1 MVAVALGRGGESLVS
16 IRPRE
21 YRSRDLRYVPV
32 DPLALTIRVGDIVL
46 GWVEN
51 LSARGLLIASKAQDL
66 RAGETLN
73 DLSLHWRAEKI
84 ALPPA
89 TVRRVSRSA
98 HAPGEVRLS
107 RIACAFDES
116 PDDALELLR
125 PVIQPAA
132 YVTGEL
138 RREINAP
145 GDSEPPPQRDL
156 REFAEGGTSR
166 LLDKCDSFYAYMS
179 SLQDTGH
186 YQSLYRATL
195 TTPLDHRVSIYNP
208 VSHREEDFVCFDSN
222 SYLGLHVHPLV
233 VEVTSQALA
242 EFGYGTPSAQLLS
255 GTSRHMRELEDTISG
270 FHGRE
275 ETIVFSSGYSANVGT
290 ITALVGRN
298 DIAVAD
304 QYSHASIHDACRW
317 ANPKQLRT
325 FPYRDYAALDA
336 ILERMLAAKPE
347 AGRLIISD
355 GVFSMH
361 GSIAG
366 LPSLREVADKH
377 HATLMIDEAHSTG
390 VLGKTGRGLEEHYG
404 CEGAADV
411 LMGTFSKAPGTVGGY
426 VSGSKELITY
436 LRFFANSG
444 MFSAAIPAALCA
456 GLKVAFEI
464 MANDPEP
471 RERLWQNI
479 NWIAPALTA
488 AGLNVAP
495 AESPILTV
503 FIGDTNLLW
512 QVSRELYAKGVKCG
526 NVCFPAVPPGEG
538 ILRIS
543 VNARH
548 TREDLERCVE
558 SIRQIA
564 SDYEILHKSKEEII
578 EIGAQFSRKS
588 LLAETA

>member
-1 MVAVALGRGGESLVS
+1 MS
-16 IRPRE
+16 IRARE
-21 YRSRDLRYVPV
+21 YQSRDVRYVPV
-32 DPLALTIRVGDIVL
+32 DPLALTVRVGDIVL

-66 RAGETLN
+66 RAGEMLN
-73 DLSLHWRAEKI
+73 DLSLHWHAEKI
-84 ALPPA
+84 ELPTA
-89 TVRRVSRSA
+89 TVTRVSRSA
-98 HAPGEVRLS
+98 HGPSEVRLS
-107 RIACAFDES
+107 RIACSFDDP

-125 PVIQPAA
+125 PALQPAA

-138 RREINAP
+138 RREINGPA
-145 GDSEPPPQRDL
+145 DSEPPRQRDL
-156 REFAEGGTSR
+156 RDFADSGTSR
-166 LLDKCDSFYAYMS
+166 LLDKCDNFYAYMR

-222 SYLGLHVHPLV
+222 SYLGLHVHPRV
-233 VEVTSQALA
+233 VEATSEALA

-255 GTSRHMRELEDTISG
+255 GTNRHLRELEDTISW
-270 FHGRE
+270 FHGRKD
-275 ETIVFSSGYSANVGT
+275 TIIFSSGYGANVGT
-290 ITALVGRN
+290 ITALIGRN

-304 QYSHASIHDACRW
+304 QYSHASIHDACGW

-325 FPYRDYAALDA
+325 FPHRDNGALDG
-336 ILERMLAAKPE
+336 ILQRILAAKPE

-355 GVFSMH
+355 GIFSMH
-361 GSIAG
+361 GSIADLPG
-366 LPSLREVADKH
+366 LRKVADKH
-377 HATLMIDEAHSTG
+377 SATLMLDEAHSTG
-390 VLGKTGRGLEEHYG
+390 VLGATGRGLEEHYG
-404 CEGAADV
+404 CEGAVDV

-426 VSGSKELITY
+426 VTGSEELITY

-471 RERLWQNI
+471 RERLWENI

-488 AGLNVAP
+488 AGLNVSAP
-495 AESPILTV
+495 ESPILTV

-512 QVSRELYAKGVKCG
+512 QISRDLYAKGVKCG

-548 TREDLERCVE
+548 TLADLERCIE
-558 SIRQIA
+558 SIRLVA
-564 SDYEILHKSKEEII
+564 SSYGILHKSTDEIR
-578 EIGAQFSRKS
+578 EIGERFSKKG
-588 LLAETA
+588 LLAETG

>member
-1 MVAVALGRGGESLVS
+1 MS

-21 YRSRDLRYVPV
+21 YKSRDVRYVPI
-32 DPLALTIRVGDIVL
+32 DPLALTVRAGDIVL

-66 RAGETLN
+66 RAGEVLS
-73 DLSLHWRAEKI
+73 DLSLHWHAEQI
-84 ALPPA
+84 MLPA
-89 TVRRVSRSA
+89 AMVKRVSRSA
-98 HAPGEVRLS
+98 HGPGEVRLS
-107 RIACAFDES
+107 RIACSFDEP

-125 PVIQPAA
+125 PAIQPAA

-138 RREINAP
+138 RREITGP
-145 GDSEPPPQRDL
+145 RHSEPPPERDL
-156 REFAEGGTSR
+156 RDFAQSGTSR
-166 LLDKCDSFYAYMS
+166 LLDKCDSFFAYMR
-179 SLQDTGH
+179 SLQETGH

-233 VEVTSQALA
+233 VEATTQALA

-255 GTSRHMRELEDTISG
+255 GTNRHMRELEDTISW
-270 FHGRE
+270 FHGRQD
-275 ETIVFSSGYSANVGT
+275 TIVFSSGYAANVGT

-298 DIAVAD
+298 DIGVAD
-304 QYSHASIHDACRW
+304 QYSHTSIHDACGW
-317 ANPKQLRT
+317 ANPRQLRT
-325 FPYRDYAALDA
+325 FPHRDYTALDG
-336 ILERMLAAKPE
+336 ILQRMLTAKPQ
-347 AGRLIISD
+347 AGRLIVSD

-361 GSIAG
+361 GSIAD
-366 LPSLREVADKH
+366 LPHLRKVADKH
-377 HATLMIDEAHSTG
+377 DATLMIDEAHSTG
-390 VLGKTGRGLEEHYG
+390 VLGATGRGLEEHFD
-404 CEGAADV
+404 CEGAVDV

-426 VSGSKELITY
+426 VAGSEELVTY

-444 MFSAAIPAALCA
+444 LFSAAIPAALCA

-464 MANDPEP
+464 MANDSEP
-471 RERLWQNI
+471 RERLWENI
-479 NWIAPALTA
+479 HWLAPALTA

-503 FIGDTNLLW
+503 FIGNTNLLW
-512 QVSRELYAKGVKCG
+512 QVSRELYANGVKCG

-548 TREDLERCVE
+548 TLEDLQRCVE
-558 SIRQIA
+558 SIRQVA
-564 SDYEILHKSKEEII
+564 GRYGILHKSKHEIR
-578 EIGAQFSRKS
+578 EIGERFSKKS
-588 LLAETA
+588 PLAEAG

>member
-1 MVAVALGRGGESLVS
+1 MS

-21 YRSRDLRYVPV
+21 YKSRDIRYVPI
-32 DPLALTIRVGDIVL
+32 DPLALTVRVGDIVL

-51 LSARGLLIASKAQDL
+51 LSVRGLLIASKAQDL
-66 RAGETLN
+66 RAGEMLD

-84 ALPPA
+84 KLPTA
-89 TVRRVSRSA
+89 TVKRVSRST
-98 HAPGEVRLS
+98 HTPGEVRLS
-107 RIACAFDES
+107 RIACSFDE
-116 PDDALELLR
+116 PPEDALELLR
-125 PVIQPAA
+125 PAIQPAA

-138 RREINAP
+138 RREIHGP
-145 GDSEPPPQRDL
+145 RDSDPPPPRDL
-156 REFAEGGTSR
+156 RDFADSGTSR
-166 LLDKCDSFYAYMS
+166 LLDKCDSFYAYMR

-233 VEVTSQALA
+233 VEATSEALA

-255 GTSRHMRELEDTISG
+255 GTNRHMRELEDTISW
-270 FHGRE
+270 FHGRKD
-275 ETIVFSSGYSANVGT
+275 TIVFSSGYAANIGT

-298 DIAVAD
+298 DIGVAD
-304 QYSHASIHDACRW
+304 QYSHTSIHDACGW

-325 FPYRDYAALDA
+325 FPHRDSAALDG
-336 ILERMLAAKPE
+336 ILQRMLAAKPE

-361 GSIAG
+361 GSIAD
-366 LPSLREVADKH
+366 LPGLREVADKH

-390 VLGKTGRGLEEHYG
+390 VLGATGRGLEQHYG
-404 CEGAADV
+404 CEGAVDV

-426 VSGSKELITY
+426 VTGTEELITY

-456 GLKVAFEI
+456 GLKVAFET

-471 RERLWQNI
+471 RERLWENI
-479 NWIAPALTA
+479 NWIAPALTD

-503 FIGDTNLLW
+503 FIGNTNLLW
-512 QVSRELYAKGVKCG
+512 QISRELYAKGVKCG

-543 VNARH
+543 ANARH

-558 SIRQIA
+558 SMRQVA
-564 SDYEILHKSKEEII
+564 SRYGILHKSKDEIR
-578 EIGAQFSRKS
+578 EIGERFSKTNF
-588 LLAETA
+588 LAETG

>member
-1 MVAVALGRGGESLVS
+1 MS

-21 YRSRDLRYVPV
+21 YKSRDLRYVPI

-51 LSARGLLIASKAQDL
+51 LSTRGLLIATKAQDL
-66 RAGETLN
+66 RAGEMLK
-73 DLSLHWRAEKI
+73 DLSLHWHAEEIK
-84 ALPPA
+84 LPTA
-89 TVRRVSRSA
+89 TVKRVSRST
-98 HAPGEVRLS
+98 HALGEVRLS
-107 RIACAFDES
+107 RVACSFDKPPE
-116 PDDALELLR
+116 DALELLR
-125 PVIQPAA
+125 PAIQPAA

-138 RREINAP
+138 RREINGP
-145 GDSEPPPQRDL
+145 GDSEPPLQRDL
-156 REFAEGGTSR
+156 RDFAESGTPR
-166 LLDKCDSFYAYMS
+166 LLDKCDSFYAYMR

-208 VSHREEDFVCFDSN
+208 ASRREEDFVCFDSN

-233 VEVTSQALA
+233 VEATSQALA

-255 GTSRHMRELEDTISG
+255 GTNRHMRELEDTISW
-270 FHGRE
+270 FHGRKD
-275 ETIVFSSGYSANVGT
+275 TIVFSSGYAANIGT

-304 QYSHASIHDACRW
+304 QYSHTSIHDACGW
-317 ANPKQLRT
+317 ANPKRLRT
-325 FPYRDYAALDA
+325 FPHRDNAALHG
-336 ILERMLAAKPE
+336 ILQRMLAAKPE

-361 GSIAG
+361 GSIAD
-366 LPSLREVADKH
+366 LPGLREVADRH
-377 HATLMIDEAHSTG
+377 DATLMIDEAHSTG
-390 VLGKTGRGLEEHYG
+390 VLGKTGRGLEQHYG
-404 CEGAADV
+404 CEGAVDV

-426 VSGSKELITY
+426 VTGSEELITY

-456 GLKVAFEI
+456 GVKVAFEI

-471 RERLWQNI
+471 RERLWENI
-479 NWIAPALTA
+479 HWIAPALTG

-503 FIGDTNLLW
+503 FIGDTTLLW
-512 QVSRELYAKGVKCG
+512 QISRELYMRGVKCG

-548 TREDLERCVE
+548 TREDLERSVE
-558 SIRQIA
+558 SIQEVA
-564 SDYEILHKSKEEII
+564 SSYGILHKNKDEIR
-578 EIGAQFSRKS
+578 EIGEHFSERTA
-588 LLAETA
+588 LAETA